1 MKTVVLL
8 ALGTAI
14 VWTSCQAFPAA
25 QQREEAVRAFKE
37 VATVLSSARCAN
49 CHIRGGAPLQ
59 GEDAHP
65 HAMRVRRGIDGRGTP
80 AMRCSNC
87 HQDASPPI
95 PHAPPG
101 APDWHLPP
109 ASTPM
114 AWNALTPGDQCRM
127 LKDPGRNGNR
137 TLADLLDHAARDPLV
152 VASWNPGP
160 GRRVPPLSHEIFVA
174 QFTRWIELGAVCPD

>member
-1 MKTVVLL
+1 MRDVSANSSRRAPRRGADGGRTEMKTVVLL

-87 HQDASPPI
+87 HQD
-95 PHAPPG
+95 
-101 APDWHLPP
+101 
-109 ASTPM
+109 
-114 AWNALTPGDQCRM
+114 
-127 LKDPGRNGNR
+127 
-137 TLADLLDHAARDPLV
+137 
-152 VASWNPGP
+152 
-160 GRRVPPLSHEIFVA
+160 
-174 QFTRWIELGAVCPD
+174 